1 MQKNKTVNPR
11 SKQSA
16 LKKAR
21 STARTALNKPKLAST
36 LPHSSDS
43 DGGSTMNMWSG
54 TTTTTSLSGQ
64 DRHIRPLSK
73 DLQLRDELS
82 EIRPNPATGATNEL
96 QVSWFV
102 AGLFATINCSSFVA
116 VCQGMLKDLEAERER
131 RWKAEQVAQKLVDHV
146 RDLRDRG
153 EGSSDMYRVYWVR

>member
-1 MQKNKTVNPR
+1 MQNSKTVNPR
-11 SKQSA
+11 STRSA

-21 STARTALNKPKLAST
+21 NTARTPLNKTKLAST

-43 DGGSTMNMWSG
+43 DGESAFNMWSG
-54 TTTTTSLSGQ
+54 ATTSTLSGQ
-64 DRHIRPLSK
+64 GRLIRPLSK

-82 EIRPNPATGATNEL
+82 ETRPNPATGSTNEL
-96 QVSWFV
+96 QVSCLV
-102 AGLFATINCSSFVA
+102 GGLFATTNYSSFGV
-116 VCQGMLKDLEAERER
+116 VCQGMLKELEAERER

-153 EGSSDMYRVYWVR
+153 ERSLDMYRVYWVR

>member
-21 STARTALNKPKLAST
+21 STARTPLNKPKLAST
-36 LPHSSDS
+36 LLHSSDS
-43 DGGSTMNMWSG
+43 DGGSAVNMWSG
-54 TTTTTSLSGQ
+54 TTTSSLSGQ
-64 DRHIRPLSK
+64 DRHIQPLSK

-82 EIRPNPATGATNEL
+82 ETRPNPATGSTNEL

-102 AGLFATINCSSFVA
+102 AGLFATTNCSSCVA

-153 EGSSDMYRVYWVR
+153 EGSSDMYRVYWGR